1 MARRAP
7 LDEKPY
13 RPLDTSIL
21 SAVLK
26 PGLVAASTLD
36 PARIDTPAAP
46 AVVTLRSEPTGRP
59 TALDHEKRILFTR
72 EEARALD
79 RLVGNLAER
88 LSAPS
93 GNASAGFARH
103 GDAPNSFPACG
114 GGGERSEPEG
124 VSPLAVCAASPPQS
138 LRDSSPVNGGARVTT
153 THSRAWRT
161 PTRST
166 ASAPRRRT
174 LRSCRRT
181 RCAGP
186 EAPSDR
192 SP

>member
-21 SAVLK
+21 TAVLQ
-26 PGLVAASTLD
+26 PGLVAASTPD

-46 AVVTLRSEPTGRP
+46 AVVTLRPEPSARP

-88 LSAPS
+88 LQTPVKVSHVFRALAALLLSA
-93 GNASAGFARH
+93 
-103 GDAPNSFPACG
+103 
-114 GGGERSEPEG
+114 ERD
-124 VSPLAVCAASPPQS
+124 LAQAASIHAPLIRPP
-138 LRDSSPVNGGARVTT
+138 NGDLAALQEFERQLARMM
-153 THSRAWRT
+153 AE
-161 PTRST
+161 
-166 ASAPRRRT
+166 A
-174 LRSCRRT
+174 LRSAESRRN
-181 RCAGP
+181 
-186 EAPSDR
+186 DW
-192 SP
+192 